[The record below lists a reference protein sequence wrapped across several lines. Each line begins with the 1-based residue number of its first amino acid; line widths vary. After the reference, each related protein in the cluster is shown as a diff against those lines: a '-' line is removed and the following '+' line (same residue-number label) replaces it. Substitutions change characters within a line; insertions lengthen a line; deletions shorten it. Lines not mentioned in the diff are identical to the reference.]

1 MEMSMLTGN
10 GSFQL
15 APTIEGL
22 MMATL
27 RFPHSC
33 WMSCSAKALVYVYV
47 LGRSPNSF
55 GVIKE
60 TSLSSIHLSA
70 SYKSRKLRESKKKEK
85 KKKRGSTS

>member
-1 MEMSMLTGN
+1 MSIFTGN

-22 MMATL
+22 TMAIL

-33 WMSCSAKALVYVYV
+33 WTRCSAKALVYVYV

-60 TSLSSIHLSA
+60 TSLSSIHLSV
-70 SYKSRKLRESKKKEK
+70 SYKYRKLRESKK
-85 KKKRGSTS
+85 GLHLVNPP